1 MSSKKVSS
9 SQSSA
14 PLHSTKQ
21 KDEMSSSSGH
31 LLTPRPQAADKEPPL
46 PGYLYLPGLGAERGS
61 LSWTSE
67 PNTRLIWIA
76 PTTDVIK
83 APALDDNVSKAPALD
98 DNVIKAP
105 ALDDDVIKDALDAL
119 DAPETRLLLLLRL
132 E

>member
-1 MSSKKVSS
+1 M
-9 SQSSA
+9 
-14 PLHSTKQ
+14 
-21 KDEMSSSSGH
+21 
-31 LLTPRPQAADKEPPL
+31 
-46 PGYLYLPGLGAERGS
+46 
-61 LSWTSE
+61 
-67 PNTRLIWIA
+67 
-76 PTTDVIK
+76 IK